1 MDKSLK
7 PLRIALAGNPNTGK
21 STVFNALTG
30 LHQHTGN
37 WSGKTVGCASGFFRI
52 AGKRAELIDL
62 PGIYSLFSEQ
72 AEESCAG
79 DFLSFGDMDAILV
92 VLDASCLERNLPLA
106 LQLLELSDH
115 VVVCLNLMDEAK
127 KKGIFI
133 DTQKLSD
140 LLGVPVIPTA
150 ARSHKGLSDLLFAL
164 ETVLQQP
171 TAPKR
176 LANLHSSYPDVFSYL
191 QEGCAPLLPQVKQ
204 YPLLL
209 DFILEQKNALLPA
222 LQAQGCD
229 AWQCQ
234 EILLR
239 AQAAQNLLAGEI
251 ENYQQ
256 TRALL
261 FQTQADTIAAAV
273 CKRPSAGDTATKRID
288 RIMLHK
294 RTGIPCMLLL
304 LCFVFWITVAGANIP
319 SAYLMAGFDKLGEFL
334 RQVLYDLDTAPW
346 LIHLLMDGVYLTVS
360 WVVSVML
367 PPMAIFFPL
376 FTLLEDFG
384 LLPRIAFQMDG
395 LLQKAGAHGKQAL
408 TLCMGFGCNAAGV
421 TACRIID
428 SPRERLIAI
437 LTNAFVPCNGRF
449 PTIILLASI
458 FLSAGN
464 PWLSGIAVIC
474 VVFLSVCITL
484 VVSFLLSRTLLRGIP
499 SSFVLELP
507 PYRMPQVGRVL
518 IRSLLDRT
526 IFVLGRAV
534 LVAVPAGIVI
544 WLFQNI
550 RIGDLTLLGY
560 LATFLD
566 PLGSCMGL
574 SGVILA
580 AFILGMPANE
590 IVLPILLMVY
600 TQNGMLV
607 EAQGM
612 AQAGALL
619 SANGWTWCTAL
630 CAIIFSLNHFPCTT
644 TLLTIHKECGSLKW
658 TLVAFVL
665 PTLVGVMLCMLLH
678 GVFGLLGMV

>member
-1 MDKSLK
+1 MDK

-37 WSGKTVGCASGFFRI
+37 WSGKTVDCASGFFRI
-52 AGKRAELIDL
+52 AGKKAELVDL

-106 LQLLELSDH
+106 LQILELSDR
-115 VVVCLNLMDEAK
+115 VVLCLNLMDEAK

-140 LLGVPVIPTA
+140 LLGVPVVPTA
-150 ARSHKGLSDLLFAL
+150 ARSRKGLPELLYAL
-164 ETVLQQP
+164 EKVLQNPMQP
-171 TAPKR
+171 NR
-176 LANLHSSYPDVFSYL
+176 LSQLHTKDTDAFSYL
-191 QEGCAPLLPQVKQ
+191 QEGCAPLLPQVKS

-209 DFILEQKNALLPA
+209 DFILEQKSALVPA
-222 LQAQGCD
+222 LQAQGYD
-229 AWQCQ
+229 TWQCQ
-234 EILLR
+234 EILMR
-239 AQAAQNLLAGEI
+239 AKAAQKLFTQDI
-251 ENYQQ
+251 ETYRQ

-273 CKRPSAGDTATKRID
+273 CKRASANDTATKQID
-288 RIMLHK
+288 HIMLRK

-304 LCFVFWITVAGANIP
+304 LCFVFWITVAGANVP
-319 SAYLMAGFDKLGEFL
+319 SAYLMTGFEKLGEML
-334 RQVLYDLDTAPW
+334 RQILSNLNTAPW

-395 LLQKAGAHGKQAL
+395 FLQKAGAHGKQAL

-449 PTIILLASI
+449 PTIILLAGI

-464 PWLSGIAVIC
+464 IWLSGIAVIC
-474 VVFLSVCITL
+474 VVFFSILTTFA
-484 VVSFLLSRTLLRGIP
+484 VSFLLSRTLLRGVP

-518 IRSLLDRT
+518 VRSLLDRT

-550 RIGDLTLLGY
+550 YIGDSTLLGY
-560 LATFLD
+560 LSAFLD

-580 AFILGMPANE
+580 AFLLGMPANE

-630 CAIIFSLNHFPCTT
+630 CAILFSLNHFPCTT

-658 TLVAFVL
+658 TVIAFLL
-665 PTLVGVMLCMLLH
+665 PTFVGIVLCMLLH
-678 GVFGLLGMV
+678 GALGLFGIL

>member
-1 MDKSLK
+1 MDK

-37 WSGKTVGCASGFFRI
+37 WSGKTVDCASGFFRI
-52 AGKRAELIDL
+52 GGKKAELIDL

-79 DFLSFGDMDAILV
+79 DFLSFGEMDAILI

-115 VVVCLNLMDEAK
+115 VVLCLNLMDEAK
-127 KKGIFI
+127 KKGICI
-133 DTQKLSD
+133 NTEKLSD
-140 LLGVPVIPTA
+140 LLGVPVVPTA
-150 ARSHKGLSDLLFAL
+150 ARSRKGLPDLLSAL
-164 ETVLQQP
+164 EQVLQNP
-171 TAPKR
+171 TLPKR
-176 LANLHSSYPDVFSYL
+176 LPYLHTNDTDAFSYL
-191 QEGCAPLLPQVKQ
+191 QEGCASLLPQVKQ

-209 DFILEQKNALLPA
+209 DFILEQKSALLPA
-222 LQAQGCD
+222 LQAQGYD

-239 AQAAQNLLAGEI
+239 AQAAQKLLTKDIAT
-251 ENYQQ
+251 YQQ

-273 CKRPSAGDTATKRID
+273 CKRVSNSDTITKRMD
-288 RIMLHK
+288 HIMLHK

-304 LCFVFWITVAGANIP
+304 LCFVFWITVAGANVP
-319 SAYLMAGFDKLGEFL
+319 SAYLMAGFEKLGDLL
-334 RQVLYDLDTAPW
+334 RQALYNMHTAPW
-346 LIHLLMDGVYLTVS
+346 LIQLLMDGVYLTVS

-464 PWLSGIAVIC
+464 AWLSGIAVIC
-474 VVFLSVCITL
+474 VVFFSVLTTL
-484 VVSFLLSRTLLRGIP
+484 AVSFLLSRTVLRGVP

-518 IRSLLDRT
+518 VRSLLDRT
-526 IFVLGRAV
+526 IFVLWRAI
-534 LVAVPAGIVI
+534 LVAVPAGVVI

-550 RIGDLTLLGY
+550 YIGDMTLLGY
-560 LATFLD
+560 LSTFLD
-566 PLGSCMGL
+566 PLGNCMGL

-580 AFILGMPANE
+580 AFLLGMPANE

-630 CAIIFSLNHFPCTT
+630 CAILFSLNHFPCTT
-644 TLLTIHKECGSLKW
+644 TLLTIHKECGSWKW
-658 TLVAFVL
+658 TLFAFAL
-665 PTLVGVMLCMLLH
+665 PTVIGICLCMLLH
-678 GVFGLLGMV
+678 GIFGLFGIL